1 MEKLAQPL
9 EGVQRKRL
17 DEGNMHKNRFHV
29 KVPSMS
35 VVQKGIVQQSAS
47 GPAEACGTPCQV
59 VSSHPSSA
67 EGYLRL
73 AEFAMEAQ
81 FLQGHSAF

>member
-47 GPAEACGTPCQV
+47 GPAEPHVRWFPAIQAV
-59 VSSHPSSA
+59 QKDI
-67 EGYLRL
+67 YD
-73 AEFAMEAQ
+73 
-81 FLQGHSAF
+81 

>member
-1 MEKLAQPL
+1 MEKLTQPL

-47 GPAEACGTPCQV
+47 GPVEPHVRWSPAIQAVQKDI
-59 VSSHPSSA
+59 
-67 EGYLRL
+67 YD
-73 AEFAMEAQ
+73 
-81 FLQGHSAF
+81 